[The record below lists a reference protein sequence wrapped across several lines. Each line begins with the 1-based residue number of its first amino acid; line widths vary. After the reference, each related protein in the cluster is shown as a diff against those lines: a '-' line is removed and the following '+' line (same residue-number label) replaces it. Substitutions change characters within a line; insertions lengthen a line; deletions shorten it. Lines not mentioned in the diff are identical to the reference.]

1 MYRITHEVYDDP
13 TTHQIFASDGHEEIP
28 LGDGPTFMDAKVE
41 ALKNINALAREVA
54 RLKENGNNSGNST
67 DNDPKGS

>member
-1 MYRITHEVYDDP
+1 MRFMTILQHIKSSLVT
-13 TTHQIFASDGHEEIP
+13 EIP